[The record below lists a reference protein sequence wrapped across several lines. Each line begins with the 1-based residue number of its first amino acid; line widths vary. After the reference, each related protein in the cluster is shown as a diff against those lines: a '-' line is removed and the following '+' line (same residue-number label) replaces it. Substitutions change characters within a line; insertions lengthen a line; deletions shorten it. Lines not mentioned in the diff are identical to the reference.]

1 MGYNRL
7 MNYREFKPYG
17 KKPGRIKHDV
27 ISYDGK
33 TFDSKAEYE
42 RYIELRIM
50 EKQGLISGL
59 QVHPEYEIIPRQKSA
74 AGNVLF
80 RAAKYTADFAYV
92 RDGKL
97 VVEDVKSEYTRLE
110 KDYVLRRKL
119 MFYHNGIYVRE
130 VIK

>member
-1 MGYNRL
+1 
-7 MNYREFKPYG
+7 MNYKEFKQFG
-17 KKPGRIKHDV
+17 KKPGRIKHDT
-27 ISYDGK
+27 INYDGK

-59 QVHPEYEIIPRQKSA
+59 NVHPEYEIIPRQLSP

-80 RAAKYTADFAYV
+80 RAARYTADFSYV

-97 VVEDVKSEYTRLE
+97 IVEDVKSEYTRLE
-110 KDYVLRRKL
+110 KDYILRRKL
-119 MFYHNGIYVRE
+119 MLYLNGIYVQE
-130 VIK
+130 IIK